1 MMLNLNID
9 KLAGPG
15 RAARPVTFEIARE
28 LNAADLELLSLPM
41 AAASTPAQL
50 KKITDRHHSLARLL
64 AAGTPEGEA
73 AMIVGYDQSRVSIL
87 KNSPAFQELLAL
99 YRAEVKR
106 EFASV
111 LDHMAGLS
119 RDALLELRDRL
130 EDSPDKFTNQELL
143 KTITELTDRSIDRD
157 AEGGALPLRIELI
170 APATDDDSAD

>member
-1 MMLNLNID
+1 MLNLNID

-15 RAARPVTFEIARE
+15 RAAKPIQFEIVRD
-28 LNAADLELLSLPM
+28 LNEADIQLLSQP
-41 AAASTPAQL
+41 AASVPPPL

-73 AMIVGYDQSRVSIL
+73 ALIVGYDISRVSIL

-99 YRAEVKR
+99 YRSEVKR

-119 RDALLELRDRL
+119 RDALVELRDRL
-130 EDSPDKFTNQELL
+130 EENPDKFTNQELI
-143 KTITELTDRSIDRD
+143 KTISEMTDRSLDRD
-157 AEGGALPLRIELI
+157 ASGVALPIRIELTG
-170 APATDDDSAD
+170 PDDDC